1 MLIRE
6 GRLVNGARVGVLGF
20 TFKENIPDTR
30 NTRVIDMVRELE
42 EYGVTALVHDP
53 HAAPEDVRRHYGLDL
68 DALILAVAHREFESL
83 PPEEMLPLFRE
94 PEHAILIDVKGFYNR
109 KTVTEAGIR
118 LWRL

>member
-1 MLIRE
+1 MILQ
-6 GRLVNGARVGVLGF
+6 
-20 TFKENIPDTR
+20 
-30 NTRVIDMVRELE
+30 
-42 EYGVTALVHDP
+42 TAPLYQLLQTLPVPDP
-53 HAAPEDVRRHYGLDL
+53 HAAPEDVRRHYGLELHTLDELLGL